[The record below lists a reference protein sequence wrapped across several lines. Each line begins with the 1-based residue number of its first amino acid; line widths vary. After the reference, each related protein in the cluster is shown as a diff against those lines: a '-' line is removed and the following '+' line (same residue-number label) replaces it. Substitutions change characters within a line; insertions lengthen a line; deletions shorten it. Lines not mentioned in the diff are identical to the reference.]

1 MREKAQGPSPRLALH
16 TAVAPGCAR
25 GVPAAPSGPC
35 SRLMLRR
42 ADSQDVTFSVY
53 VHARDSLDPTDHW
66 EVRLPRTPR
75 PSLAWLVWTNLGP
88 PVRTCPLVFR
98 VLLFTRAVTMHFW
111 PDS

>member
-1 MREKAQGPSPRLALH
+1 
-16 TAVAPGCAR
+16 
-25 GVPAAPSGPC
+25 
-35 SRLMLRR
+35 MLRR

-75 PSLAWLVWTNLGP
+75 PSLVWLVWTNLGP

-98 VLLFTRAVTMHFW
+98 VLLFTRAVTLHFW
-111 PDS
+111 PETNDPCTPPPTHPPVQSGHVSSIPPYLLDTSRPDS